1 MFFIHFHPTYSNLST
16 FNSLINIYRFWHLL
30 SLLSIFINVIHNQT
44 MNYWMFLD
52 AILKFGWPN
61 KFQPFQTQTNRQIW
75 RNIFSLYK
83 RELNHWWAPLTL
95 RGKMVRA
102 VKWKNNR
109 RRDHFAQRQHHTSVH
124 ISTYLHISP
133 HISTY
138 LHIYLHLTNKFGL
151 YLHISSIPHPA
162 ITQHHHHN
170 QDKLANPNQ
179 LRRNALFQNISQTC
193 FKDVFRILL
202 LEHSGSNNVDLWCY
216 DIVLFFFG
224 TVLDWLE

>member
-1 MFFIHFHPTYSNLST
+1 MS
-16 FNSLINIYRFWHLL
+16 
-30 SLLSIFINVIHNQT
+30 
-44 MNYWMFLD
+44 
-52 AILKFGWPN
+52 K
-61 KFQPFQTQTNRQIW
+61 RQ
-75 RNIFSLYK
+75 
-83 RELNHWWAPLTL
+83 LNHWWAPLTL
-95 RGKMVRA
+95 RGRMVRA

-216 DIVLFFFG
+216 DIVLFLFG

>member
-1 MFFIHFHPTYSNLST
+1 MVGALNLEREDGEGRQVEKQQEERPLCPT
-16 FNSLINIYRFWHLL
+16 
-30 SLLSIFINVIHNQT
+30 
-44 MNYWMFLD
+44 
-52 AILKFGWPN
+52 P
-61 KFQPFQTQTNRQIW
+61 
-75 RNIFSLYK
+75 
-83 RELNHWWAPLTL
+83 AP
-95 RGKMVRA
+95 
-102 VKWKNNR
+102 
-109 RRDHFAQRQHHTSVH
+109 H
-124 ISTYLHISP
+124 ISAYLHISP

-216 DIVLFFFG
+216 DIVFFCLAQF
-224 TVLDWLE
+224 